1 MVINYTSAHKLVM
14 ARRFENL
21 KIFNLSYTFLL
32 NVYSML
38 KLLPQEELRNIF
50 SQLQR
55 ASTSIVLNIVEG
67 ASNKSNKVFFNHLQY
82 SYGSCKESQVL
93 LMLCKDLKYIDEK
106 LFLNLLNELDDLTA
120 SIFKFMSSIEK
131 EVNVH
136 NHPFPFYVGN

>member
-1 MVINYTSAHKLVM
+1 M

-106 LFLNLLNELDDLTA
+106 LFLKLLKELDDLTA
-120 SIFKFMSSIEK
+120 SIFKFMNSIEK
-131 EVNVH
+131 EINVR
-136 NHPFPFYVGN
+136 NPSFPFYVGN